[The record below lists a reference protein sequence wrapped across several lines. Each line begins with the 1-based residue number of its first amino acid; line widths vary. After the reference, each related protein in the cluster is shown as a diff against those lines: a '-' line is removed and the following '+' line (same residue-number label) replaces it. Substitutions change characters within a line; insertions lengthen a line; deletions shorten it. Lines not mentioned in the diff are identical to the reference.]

1 MNRTKTLAVLALLAV
16 ASLPAVS
23 AAASID
29 VTITGVDV
37 SPSEPVPGDE
47 VAIEPTIENFDSS
60 SAGYFVDR
68 VRVVEAGG
76 GNDPDE
82 YADVKDLG
90 TIPVGGTKTVPLSTT
105 FEEPGTYDLRV
116 RVSGRETANDQ
127 RTQLSYPLTITV
139 EDRTPQVDVNANDSA
154 AGIRTDGSVTVANS
168 LGSPIENVEL
178 TVDGEDV
185 AITNRRAV
193 LATVEP
199 NASRTVEFDYRA
211 DEPGTHRMTA
221 TLTYTTSGGVTDTVT
236 DTVTVRTTEERPQL
250 DIDTNTSTAGIES
263 DGTVTVANGIGAAM
277 TNAELTVSG
286 EGVTVR
292 NDRTVF
298 TRVADGESATANFDF
313 RPAEAGEQE
322 LTATLRYSTRGGATR
337 TVTETLPIEV
347 EPLRDRVAL
356 DLSSVEGGNSQA
368 VKVTVLNQGNAPLS
382 NVSVRGTSP
391 NATVG
396 QALLDRVAPGES
408 RTVRLNASMS
418 ENSAT
423 VDVESTYDVGE
434 QRGRAAGSTALTH
447 TPGTIGLTGLEVVPE
462 GNRLR
467 ISGSASN
474 LGTTDAES
482 VRVVVV
488 DTERVTPTSPNREFF
503 VGTVPASDFVSFDV
517 YATVQ
522 GNVST
527 VPLDVEYLVDGE
539 QHTRTVEVDAA
550 GASRALATG
559 PEPDTSGSGGG
570 GFLLPAVVGLFVAA
584 GVAVLIVRAWRNSR
598 GGD

>member
-1 MNRTKTLAVLALLAV
+1 MKA
-16 ASLPAVS
+16 
-23 AAASID
+23 D
-29 VTITGVDV
+29 D
-37 SPSEPVPGDE
+37 GD
-47 VAIEPTIENFDSS
+47 
-60 SAGYFVDR
+60 
-68 VRVVEAGG
+68 
-76 GNDPDE
+76 DPE
-82 YADVKDLG
+82 EFADVKDLG
-90 TIPVGGTKTVPLSTT
+90 TIPVGRTKTVPLSTT

-116 RVSGRETANDQ
+116 RVSGRETANDT

-139 EDRTPQVDVNANDSA
+139 AERQPQLDVNANDSA
-154 AGIRTDGSVTVANS
+154 AGVRADGSVTVANS

-178 TVDGEDV
+178 TVGGETV
-185 AITNRRAV
+185 TVTNRRAV
-193 LATVEP
+193 LATLES

-250 DIDTNTSTAGIES
+250 DIDTNASTAGIES
-263 DGTVTVANGIGAAM
+263 DGTVTVANGIGAAV
-277 TNAELTVSG
+277 TNAEVTVSG
-286 EGVTVR
+286 DGVTVSD
-292 NDRTVF
+292 DRAVF

-313 RPAEAGEQE
+313 KPAEAGEQE

-337 TVTETLPIEV
+337 TVTETVTVET

-356 DLSSVEGGNSQA
+356 DLSSVEGGNAQA

-382 NVSVRGTSP
+382 NVSVRGNSA

-408 RTVRLNASMS
+408 RTVRLNASLS
-418 ENSAT
+418 SDSAT
-423 VDVESTYDVGE
+423 VDIDTTYDVGD
-434 QRGRAAGSTALTH
+434 QRGRTSGLTALTQ

-462 GNRLR
+462 AGRLR

-482 VRVVVV
+482 VLVSVV

-517 YATVQ
+517 YATVR

-527 VPLDVEYLVDGE
+527 IPSKSSTSSTASA
-539 QHTRTVEVDAA
+539 TRAPSKPTHRAPAA
-550 GASRALATG
+550 RSPPGRSPTRAT
-559 PEPDTSGSGGG
+559 
-570 GFLLPAVVGLFVAA
+570 PAVASSCRGPS
-584 GVAVLIVRAWRNSR
+584 RSSSCWAWSP
-598 GGD
+598 

>member
-1 MNRTKTLAVLALLAV
+1 MNRNKTVAFLVLLAV

-23 AAASID
+23 AATSID
-29 VTITGVDV
+29 VTISNVEV
-37 SPSEPVPGDE
+37 SPSDPVPGDE
-47 VAIEPTIENFDSS
+47 VTIEPTIENFDSS

-68 VRVVEAGG
+68 VRVVEAG

-90 TIPVGGTKTVPLSTT
+90 TIPVGGTKTVPLSAT

-127 RTQLSYPLTITV
+127 RTQLSYPLSITV
-139 EDRTPQVDVNANDSA
+139 EDRTPQLDVNANDSA
-154 AGIRTDGSVTVANS
+154 AGVRADGEVTVANS

-178 TVDGEDV
+178 TVDGETV
-185 AITNRRAV
+185 TIANRRAV
-193 LATVEP
+193 LATVES

-236 DTVTVRTTEERPQL
+236 DTVTVRTTEQRPQL
-250 DIDTNTSTAGIES
+250 DIDTNGSTAGIET
-263 DGTVTVANGIGAAM
+263 DGTVTIANGLGAAL
-277 TNAELTVSG
+277 TNAEVTVSG

-337 TVTETLPIEV
+337 TVTETVTV
-347 EPLRDRVAL
+347 ETDPLRDRVAI
-356 DLSSVEGGNSQA
+356 DLSSVEGGNAQA
-368 VKVTVLNQGNAPLS
+368 VKVSVLNQGNAPLS
-382 NVSVRGTSP
+382 NVSVRGRSP

-408 RTVRLNASMS
+408 RTVRLNASLS
-418 ENSAT
+418 GDSAT
-423 VDVESTYDVGE
+423 VEVETTYDVGD
-434 QRGRAAGSTALTH
+434 QRGRTSGSTALTQ
-447 TPGTIGLTGLEVVPE
+447 TPGTIGLTGIEVVPD
-462 GNRLR
+462 GGRLR

-474 LGTTDAES
+474 LGTTDAQS
-482 VRVVVV
+482 VLVSVV
-488 DTERVTPTSPNREFF
+488 DTERVTPSAPNQEFF

-527 VPLDVEYLVDGE
+527 VPLEVEYLVDGE
-539 QHTRTVEVDAA
+539 RHTRTVEADAA
-550 GASRALATG
+550 GASRALAAG
-559 PEPDTSGSGGG
+559 PRPDPSNSSG
-570 GFLLPAVVGLFVAA
+570 GFLLPAVVA
-584 GVAVLIVRAWRNSR
+584 GIVVLGVVAVVVRAWRNSR